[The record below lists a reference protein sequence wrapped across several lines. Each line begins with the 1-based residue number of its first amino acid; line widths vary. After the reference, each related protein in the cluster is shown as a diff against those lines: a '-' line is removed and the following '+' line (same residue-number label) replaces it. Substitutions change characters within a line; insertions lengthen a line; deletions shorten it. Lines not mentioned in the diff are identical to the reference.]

1 MQSLDPAEVREHLEL
16 LRLERQ
22 LAVSIG
28 LDADRAYM
36 ADLEKQL
43 ATCEAVWIGVA
54 VTQVAVGRAEL
65 TGRPQG

>member
-36 ADLEKQL
+36 ADLERQL
-43 ATCEAVWIGVA
+43 ATWEAAWTGAA
-54 VTQVAVGRAEL
+54 VTQIAVARAQLRGRLE
-65 TGRPQG
+65 G

>member
-1 MQSLDPAEVREHLEL
+1 MQSHDPAEVREHLEL
-16 LRLERQ
+16 LRLEHQ

-43 ATCEAVWIGVA
+43 ATWEAAWVGAA
-54 VTQVAVGRAEL
+54 VTQIAVARAQLGGRLE
-65 TGRPQG
+65 G